1 MSCAAKRCASWAK
14 CTTKSGGYAN
24 GHDPTTACSFLMLTR
39 PFNEWRR
46 LTIPF
51 LGLTRR
57 AKTPMA
63 VIRINNNRP
72 AWRVDSTCRQHRRQ
86 RANQKNSFQLQLR
99 LFVTPA
105 FCPKTD
111 QEKLLN
117 VTTGVLARPAVARG
131 ISLTGNKKTESSLSL
146 NSISYQ
152 TVTVD
157 EMLH

>member
-1 MSCAAKRCASWAK
+1 
-14 CTTKSGGYAN
+14 
-24 GHDPTTACSFLMLTR
+24 MLTT
-39 PFNEWRR
+39 PFNVRR
-46 LTIPF
+46 YLTVPF

-57 AKTPMA
+57 AKPSMT

-72 AWRVDSTCRQHRRQ
+72 AWRVDSARRQHRRQ
-86 RANQKNSFQLQLR
+86 HANQKNPFQLQLR

-117 VTTGVLARPAVARG
+117 VTTGVLAQPAVARG
-131 ISLTGNKKTESSLSL
+131 ISLTGNKRTESSLSL